1 MMKLKELLNI
11 LDVISTKGDLDKE
24 ITSIVY
30 DSRKAC
36 VNSLFVCITGYL
48 KDGHE
53 YAAKA
58 YENGAR
64 SFIVE
69 KEIALPEDATML
81 IVGDSRRA
89 LSNSSAFFFDYPSKK
104 LLTIGL
110 TGTKGKTS
118 TSFMLKS
125 ILEKAGY
132 NVGLIG
138 TNGIHYGD
146 YHQETENSTPE
157 SYEIH
162 YHLNEMVKNE
172 CNAAIIEATSQAF
185 KLSRVADLY
194 FDVSIFT
201 NMGYDHIGDNEHK
214 DFDEYLSCKKQIF
227 KQSKC
232 VAVNRDTEH
241 FEDIIRDEDCEIIT
255 FGFNEDSDYIGSS
268 PTYQTIN
275 NTFQTSFYCKN
286 KLELHK
292 FDLAIPGRFSVE
304 NALGAISAMRK
315 IGISYDDIRTGLRIA
330 IVTGRMEILPDTDQK
345 IVIIDYAH
353 NEMSMKSLFETVKLY
368 SDKRI
373 INVFGAGG
381 NRSKLRR
388 YTMGEVSGNLADLS
402 IITSDNP
409 RYEKLDDIICDILI
423 GMHKTN
429 GEYLIVKNRRE
440 AIYKA
445 LSLAKEGEIVLLCGK
460 GQQDYEEI
468 EGVKYHLDEREV
480 VKDYFSSLDGK

>member
-1 MMKLKELLNI
+1 MKLKEL
-11 LDVISTKGDLDKE
+11 ISIINPTNTKGNIE
-24 ITSIVY
+24 REVTSIAY
-30 DSRKAC
+30 DSRKATAG
-36 VNSLFVCITGYL
+36 SLFVCISGYL
-48 KDGHE
+48 KDGHD
-53 YAAKA
+53 YAIKA

-69 KEIALPEDATML
+69 KNIDLPEDTTL
-81 IVGDSRRA
+81 LFVDNSRKA
-89 LSNSSAFFFDYPSKK
+89 LSNASALFFDFPSKK
-104 LLTIGL
+104 LLTVGL

-132 NVGLIG
+132 TVGLIG

-146 YHQETENSTPE
+146 FHQETENSTPE

-162 YHLNEMVKNE
+162 YHLNEMIKNQ

-185 KLSRVADLY
+185 KLHRVADLY
-194 FDVSIFT
+194 FDISIFT

-214 DFDEYLSCKKQIF
+214 DFNEYLMCKKQIF

-232 VAVNRDTEH
+232 VAVNKDTEH
-241 FEDIIRDEDCEIIT
+241 FEEITADENCEIIT
-255 FGFNEDSDYIGSS
+255 FGFKEDADFIGSS
-268 PTYQTIN
+268 PSYQTVN
-275 NTFQTSFYCKN
+275 NTFKTSFYCKN

-292 FDLAIPGRFSVE
+292 FDLAIPGRFSIE

-330 IVTGRMEILPDTDQK
+330 IVTGRMEILPDTSEK

-353 NEMSMKSLFETVKLY
+353 NEMSMKSLFETVKMY
-368 SDKRI
+368 SNKRI

-409 RYEKLDDIICDILI
+409 RYEKLDDIINDILI
-423 GMHKTN
+423 GMNKTN
-429 GEYLIVKNRRE
+429 GEYIIVKDRKE
-440 AIYKA
+440 AIHKA
-445 LSLAKEGEIVLLCGK
+445 LSIAKDGEIVLLCGK

-468 EGVKYHLDEREV
+468 EGVKYHLNEREV
-480 VKDYFSSLDGK
+480 VKDYFSSFSGK